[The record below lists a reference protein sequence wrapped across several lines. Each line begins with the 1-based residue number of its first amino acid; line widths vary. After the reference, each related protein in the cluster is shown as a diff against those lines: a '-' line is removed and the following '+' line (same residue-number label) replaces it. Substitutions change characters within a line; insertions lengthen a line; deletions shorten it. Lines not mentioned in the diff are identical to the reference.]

1 MLRCHPSRFV
11 YDNYCFPAL
20 ITYLFKKP
28 GNSEEAR
35 TAPVAGIT
43 GKIRNDIIQSLPIF
57 YPVLPFFLR
66 QNNVDL
72 IPVARPVIGQDE
84 ISAVTSV
91 LESGM
96 LASGDRV
103 AEFEKKFANFCGT
116 THAVAM
122 NNGTAA
128 LHAALLAADIGY
140 GDEVIVPA
148 FSFVATASAV
158 AMCGAKPVFADV
170 DEQTFNILPEQV
182 EERITPKTKAVIAVH
197 LFGQPFDVQAVQD
210 CCASHSLKFIEDA
223 AQAHGALYKGE
234 RVGGFGHFG
243 CFSFYATKNMIT
255 GEGGMVTTSE
265 KAYNERLR
273 LLINHGQ
280 SEKYLHTRL
289 GYNYRMTDMSAAL
302 GIVQLKKLE
311 KFNLR
316 RRKNAEYYTTNL
328 SVKGLIT
335 PVTAPGVS
343 HVYHQ
348 YVVRLSGEFPLSRA
362 DFIDYLRAKGIGSAV
377 HYPIPLH
384 RQPLFG
390 LDNNPDPCPVSTRLA
405 GSVLSLPVHP
415 LLDQKE
421 LNYICDTINRV
432 K

>member
-1 MLRCHPSRFV
+1 M
-11 YDNYCFPAL
+11 D
-20 ITYLFKKP
+20 T
-28 GNSEEAR
+28 
-35 TAPVAGIT
+35 
-43 GKIRNDIIQSLPIF
+43 
-57 YPVLPFFLR
+57 
-66 QNNVDL
+66 
-72 IPVARPVIGQDE
+72 IPVARPAIGQEE

-103 AEFEKKFANFCGT
+103 AEFEKRFADFCGT
-116 THAVAM
+116 NHAVAI

-128 LHAALLAADIGY
+128 LHAALLAADIGP

-148 FSFVATASAV
+148 FTFVATASAV

-170 DEQTFNILPEQV
+170 DEQTFNIDPRQV
-182 EERITPKTKAVIAVH
+182 EERVTPKTRAVIGVH
-197 LFGQPFDVQAVQD
+197 IFGQPCDVEALQQI
-210 CCASHSLKFIEDA
+210 CESHTLKFIEDA
-223 AQAHGALYKGE
+223 AQAHGALYKGT
-234 RVGGFGHFG
+234 RVGGIGHLG

-289 GYNYRMTDMSAAL
+289 GYNYRMTDIGAAL

-316 RRKNAEYYTTNL
+316 RRKNAEFYNASL
-328 SVKGLIT
+328 SVKGLT
-335 PVTAPGVS
+335 LPFVGPARN

-348 YVVRLSGEFPLSRA
+348 YVVRLTDEFPLNRTT
-362 DFIDYLRAKGIGSAV
+362 FIEYLRARGIGTAI

-384 RQPLFG
+384 RQPLFS
-390 LDNNPDPCPVSTRLA
+390 LENDPDPCPVSTSLA

-421 LNYICDTINRV
+421 LSYICDTINRV
-432 K
+432 R